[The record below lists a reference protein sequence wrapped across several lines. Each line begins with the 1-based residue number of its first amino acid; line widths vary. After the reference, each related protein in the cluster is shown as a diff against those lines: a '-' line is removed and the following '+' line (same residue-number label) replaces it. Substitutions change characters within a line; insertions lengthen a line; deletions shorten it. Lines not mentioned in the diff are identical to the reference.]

1 MSMVVLSQGDVFHSS
16 LLPLQ
21 VPFYVFEEP
30 GLIVQS
36 NSIDLSKKSSVKH
49 SKIRRKQTRE
59 GYLVRLSVV
68 RHGARH
74 DYSRV
79 QSVLDALNKRV
90 LLVARGFGETLADV
104 LQASDRLVL
113 QLHPRLGG
121 YDLDLCC
128 DQEAQGS
135 TGPGDSMEEVRV
147 LLLGVGQRKVA
158 GSCFMHSTLNVL
170 HIILS
175 YLIKE
180 AHKNPHHQGC
190 PCLSLHIHLSAAD
203 QAAVSQNQLVGHADV
218 LKEAVD
224 VGGTLDA
231 GAHHQPTCRQDETF
245 ISEASFGVTGSSCS
259 QRSCAC
265 PHGHR
270 DK

>member
-1 MSMVVLSQGDVFHSS
+1 M
-16 LLPLQ
+16 
-21 VPFYVFEEP
+21 
-30 GLIVQS
+30 
-36 NSIDLSKKSSVKH
+36 
-49 SKIRRKQTRE
+49 
-59 GYLVRLSVV
+59 V

-158 GSCFMHSTLNVL
+158 GSCFTHSTLNVL
-170 HIILS
+170 TLTPPPGLPVS
-175 YLIKE
+175 LT
-180 AHKNPHHQGC
+180 AHSPQCSG
-190 PCLSLHIHLSAAD
+190 PS
-203 QAAVSQNQLVGHADV
+203 
-218 LKEAVD
+218 
-224 VGGTLDA
+224 
-231 GAHHQPTCRQDETF
+231 CRQPEPARRPRRCAERGRRCGRNTRCRCP
-245 ISEASFGVTGSSCS
+245 SPAHLQTG
-259 QRSCAC
+259 
-265 PHGHR
+265 
-270 DK
+270 